1 MRVNI
6 IALNGYAKSGKDE
19 VAQFIKELNPTFQIR
34 KFSGKLKFIAA
45 MLTGIDPYKF
55 EDQGFKSRTIP
66 GWDMTAREMLQ
77 RLGTEAIRDNLHE
90 KAWVNALFA
99 DHHQHAKWVITDCRF
114 PNEAQEIKDYGGIIV
129 RVNRTGFGPVNSHPS
144 ETALDDWDFDAIIEN
159 NGTIEDLKE
168 TTRILYDAYINKR

>member
-1 MRVNI
+1 MI
-6 IALNGYAKSGKDE
+6 IGLNGYAKSGKDE
-19 VAQFIKELNPTFQIR
+19 VAQHIKFLNQSFQIK
-34 KFSGKLKFIAA
+34 KFSGKLKYIAA
-45 MLTGIDPYKF
+45 MLTGIDPERF